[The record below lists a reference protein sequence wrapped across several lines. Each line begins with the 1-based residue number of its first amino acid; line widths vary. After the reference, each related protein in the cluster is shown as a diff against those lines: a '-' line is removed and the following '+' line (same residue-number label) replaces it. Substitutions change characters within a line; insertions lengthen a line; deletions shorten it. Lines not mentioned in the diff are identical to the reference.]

1 MRQTRELRKIRK
13 ILLRVKSFRE
23 QMCGLSDEELSGL
36 TDVFRTRYANG
47 ESLDSL
53 LPEAYAAMCEADYRV
68 LGKFPYD
75 VQIMG
80 AIALH
85 KGYLAQ
91 MNTGEGKT
99 LSATLPLYLNA

>member
-23 QMCGLSDEELSGL
+23 QMRGLRDEELSGL
-36 TDVFRTRYANG
+36 TDVFRRRYANG

-80 AIALH
+80 AIDILH
-85 KGYLAQ
+85 R
-91 MNTGEGKT
+91 
-99 LSATLPLYLNA
+99 